1 MLPFLRSDLSQF
13 ASYTTSALGDTT
25 HGSDVGPADQLD
37 ANECPY
43 DMPLEL
49 KQKLA
54 WQLEQA
60 IRFNRY
66 PAMQPVA
73 LRQAIADYV
82 NETIVDASPE
92 RAIGPEHLSVGN
104 GSDEILRSLM
114 MSTCLGGEGSI
125 LIASP
130 TFSMYGILAQTLGI
144 PVVDAGRNPETLAID
159 LGQAQ
164 AAIEAPASA
173 EKPPVRLVFV
183 VHPNS
188 PTANPLTDAEIAW
201 LRSLPERVLV
211 VVDEAYYEFSRHTL
225 AAEVLSRPNWVVTR
239 TFSKAFRLAAHR
251 VGYSIASP
259 EMTAVLEKMR
269 LPYNLP
275 SLSQAAALVA
285 MQNRQALLEVVPQI
299 LAEGDR
305 LGAALR
311 SLPALKLY
319 PSQSNFFFAQLQ
331 PGISSDPQAT
341 LAQILH
347 AMKQKGTML
356 RHTGGGLRISV
367 GTPEENKNTTVRL
380 GQVLKDLT
388 FS

>member
-25 HGSDVGPADQLD
+25 HGDNLGPADQLD

-43 DMPLEL
+43 DMPPEL

-54 WQLEQA
+54 WQLEQE

-73 LRQAIADYV
+73 LRQAIADYA
-82 NETIVDASPE
+82 NETVADSSPQA
-92 RAIGPEHLSVGN
+92 AITPEHISVGN

-114 MSTCLGGEGSI
+114 MSTCLGGEGSV

-130 TFSMYGILAQTLGI
+130 TFSMYAILAQTLGI
-144 PVVDAGRNPETLAID
+144 SVVDAGRNAETLAID
-159 LGQAQ
+159 LGRAQ
-164 AAIEAPASA
+164 AAIDSPASNT
-173 EKPPVRLVFV
+173 PPVRIVFV

-188 PTANPLTDAEIAW
+188 PTANPLTDAEIDW

-225 AAEVLSRPNWVVTR
+225 AAEVLNRSNWVVTR

-311 SLPALKLY
+311 TLAALKLY
-319 PSQSNFFFAQLQ
+319 PSQSNFFYAQLQ
-331 PGISSDPQAT
+331 PGLSPDPQAV
-341 LAQILH
+341 LAQILQ

-367 GTPEENKNTTVRL
+367 GTPEENDNTTVRL
-380 GQVLKDLT
+380 RRVLDALKLG
-388 FS
+388 